1 MSRHRLAL
9 LPFALLAVAAAPAP
23 KAAAP
28 KAPAP
33 KTAAPKAAAL
43 AEAFDARDPQGLMGV
58 LDAAGAKAQTSQR
71 EDDAVLVSVTSAVA
85 AFSMQF
91 VGCAGGRACKAVL
104 FDSTLEGAPTTAQI
118 NGFNQASAM
127 CRVVQARGGGVHVLY
142 STLLFE
148 TTTRA
153 DAVTHL
159 AAWQGCLADARDFA
173 KDPVRFLA
181 EAA

>member
-9 LPFALLAVAAAPAP
+9 LPFALLAIAAAPAP
-23 KAAAP
+23 KAPP
-28 KAPAP
+28 KAEPKPAQTP
-33 KTAAPKAAAL
+33 V
-43 AEAFDARDPQGLMGV
+43 EVFDARDPRGLMSI
-58 LDAAGAKAQTSQR
+58 LDTAGAKAQTSQR
-71 EDDAVLVSVTSAVA
+71 DDDAVLVSVTSAVA

-104 FDSTLEGAPTTAQI
+104 FDSALEGAPTTAQI

-127 CRVVQARGGGVHVLY
+127 CRVVQARAGGAHVLY
-142 STLLFE
+142 STLLFG